1 MLEYYRK
8 DAMMMNTRRL
18 DGCPKYL
25 DTDTTRWMGS
35 TFLWWCDTLLIES
48 WFSFQGFAA
57 LSVATCCSLAST
69 GSYHSSYCYQVVG
82 HWFSPRI
89 EDFTLM
95 VDSIVEMPSD
105 TVHKIIFSM
114 LYWFLEKP
122 LKYCKKTVLL
132 TSYYCWSHLA
142 PPWFDLHNLCV
153 SYLDALRS
161 GLPRRMRHV
170 AFFSKSKNPPGLQF
184 KIAKRL
190 PSSYDYNVYRIS
202 CICELTRALPRAIE
216 IWPGDLV
223 LVEKCKSYHDTIN
236 GMMINTDPFNKQR
249 VVGTVAPKIG

>member
-184 KIAKRL
+184 KIAKASIILRL
-190 PSSYDYNVYRIS
+190 QCLSDQLHLRINESPS
-202 CICELTRALPRAIE
+202 
-216 IWPGDLV
+216 
-223 LVEKCKSYHDTIN
+223 
-236 GMMINTDPFNKQR
+236 
-249 VVGTVAPKIG
+249 